1 MHKLLLKF
9 DTKTIEHKRN
19 RHLLYFAI
27 WYILFTLCFLALNNI
42 NSIQII
48 DDIHKTL
55 IDIGFKVIKF
65 ISFGLFGMSIING
78 LLGLYYEI
86 QIYSTS
92 EKCYEAT
99 SDVSGVG
106 KYIYQKKGKM

>member
-9 DTKTIEHKRN
+9 DTKTTEHKRN

-27 WYILFTLCFLALNNI
+27 WYILFMFCFLALNNI

-48 DDIHKTL
+48 DDIHKTM
-55 IDIGFKVIKF
+55 IDIGFNVIKF

-78 LLGLYYEI
+78 LLGLYYAI
-86 QIYSTS
+86 QIYLS
-92 EKCYEAT
+92 EERDDVNGTEEHNSINKCIHRI
-99 SDVSGVG
+99 
-106 KYIYQKKGKM
+106 K